1 MKVLFDHNDP
11 FLLMHV
17 GFQVQIEQT
26 MRGVAE
32 AGVEVER
39 LRGWDA
45 AQRGDIIHYF
55 GRPRWSYVEF
65 AHKKRIKVV
74 MTHLLTG
81 LGSRAAWLRG
91 LQKLV
96 IRGSMA
102 LLPAMATNHFGW
114 AALRSVDAALFQT
127 SWEAWLL
134 KDIFGVA
141 PKKVHVITNGVE
153 EVFLNSPVASRG
165 PWLVCT
171 AALTERKRVVE
182 LAEAA
187 VQAETPLWVIGS
199 AYSESDE
206 YAQRFLQLAKRQ
218 PKLIRYE
225 GAIQDRAR
233 LAQAYREA
241 RGVVLLSTMESL
253 SLSAGEAAACQ
264 APLLLSD
271 LPWAR
276 TAYAG
281 NATYCP
287 IASVAH
293 TATVLRR
300 FYDSAPMLPPP
311 PPPPTWGEV
320 GRQFRAVYEALLK
333 TSR

>member
-11 FLLMHV
+11 FLLMHG

-26 MRGVAE
+26 MRCVAE
-32 AGVEVER
+32 AGVEVEH
-39 LRGWDA
+39 LRWWDA
-45 AQRGDIIHYF
+45 DQRGDIIHYF
-55 GRPRWSYVEF
+55 GRPRVSYVEF
-65 AHKKRIKVV
+65 AHKKGIKVV
-74 MTHLLTG
+74 MSHLLTG

-96 IRGSMA
+96 IRGSLA
-102 LLPAMATNHFGW
+102 VLPAMVTNHFGW
-114 AALRSVDAALFQT
+114 AAMRSVDSALLLT
-127 SWEAWLL
+127 PWEAWLL

-141 PKKVHVITNGVE
+141 PEKVHVITNGVE
-153 EVFLNSPVASRG
+153 DVFLECGVASRG
-165 PWLVCT
+165 PWLVCA

-187 VQAETPLWVIGS
+187 VQAKTPLWVIGAPYGKS
-199 AYSESDE
+199 DAYAE
-206 YAQRFLQLAKRQ
+206 RFLQLTKRE

-225 GAIQDRAR
+225 GGIQDRAR

-253 SLSAGEAAACQ
+253 SLSAAEAAACH

-281 NATYCP
+281 NVTYCP
-287 IASVAH
+287 IGSVAH
-293 TATVLRR
+293 TAAVLRK
-300 FYDSAPMLPPP
+300 FYDTAPTLAPPP
-311 PPPPTWGEV
+311 PPPRWGDL
-320 GRQFRAVYEALLK
+320 GSQFRAIYEGLLK
-333 TSR
+333 S

>member
-1 MKVLFDHNDP
+1 MKVLFDHHDP
-11 FLLMHV
+11 FLLMQG
-17 GFQVQIEQT
+17 GFQVQIKET

-32 AGVEVER
+32 AGVEVEH
-39 LRGWDA
+39 LRWWDA
-45 AQRGDIIHYF
+45 DQRGDIIHYF
-55 GRPRWSYVEF
+55 GRPRLSYVEF
-65 AHKKRIKVV
+65 AHKKGIKVV

-81 LGSRAAWLRG
+81 LGSRGAWLRG

-102 LLPAMATNHFGW
+102 SLPSMVTNHFGW
-114 AALRSVDAALFQT
+114 AALRNVDAALFQT

-134 KDIFGVA
+134 KDVFGVA
-141 PKKVHVITNGVE
+141 PEKVQVITNGVE
-153 EVFLNSPVASRG
+153 EVFLNSPAAARG
-165 PWLVCT
+165 PWLVCA

-199 AYSESDE
+199 AYAESDQ

-218 PKLIRYE
+218 ARLIRYE

-264 APLLLSD
+264 TPLLLSD

-276 TAYAG
+276 TAYG
-281 NATYCP
+281 DNATYCP
-287 IASVAH
+287 IASVAQ
-293 TATVLRR
+293 TATVLRK
-300 FYDSAPMLPPP
+300 FYDAAPRLPPP

-320 GRQFRAVYEALLK
+320 GKQFRAVYEALLK
-333 TSR
+333 TS